1 MAMKLFSFSL
11 CDDKDDCPI
20 VTKMTMYDISKW
32 ETMTMGCYFTK
43 CGNITMMAFNIGNNG
58 SKLCVA
64 QVCLLLFIEV
74 ELWQKNF
81 KKFPTLFITFL

>member
-74 ELWQKNF
+74 ELWQK
-81 KKFPTLFITFL
+81 KF